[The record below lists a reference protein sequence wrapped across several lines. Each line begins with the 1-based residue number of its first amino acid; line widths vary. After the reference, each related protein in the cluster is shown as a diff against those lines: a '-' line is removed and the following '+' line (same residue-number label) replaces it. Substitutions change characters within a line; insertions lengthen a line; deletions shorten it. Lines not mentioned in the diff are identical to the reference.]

1 MKKLFI
7 IGLLGLIC
15 LTDNIWGQSALLSA
29 DTIVMGDT
37 TVLTVS
43 GVGNGRW
50 NVESSE
56 YIEVLKEETNQGERH
71 FMLTS
76 YDPGVRY
83 IKLGPS
89 DSLQLV
95 VLGIDIDP
103 RSDEPK
109 GLAMVPD
116 TQSPDEDVVD
126 IDEDQQKDES
136 HCLALLWILA
146 AAVVA
151 GAILWFWWQK
161 RKGVSPTNNERAIAR
176 DDRTAEERALQ
187 RLEKLKSNQLWQSGR
202 IKEYYTELTDT
213 LRVFIEETTSIR
225 ATEMTSEEC
234 LEALS
239 QSRNNTIT
247 QLRNIFRTADLVK
260 FAKDEPSEE
269 AHENTMNK
277 AVAFVKQMSRKEA
290 ENDA

>member
-1 MKKLFI
+1 MK
-7 IGLLGLIC
+7 
-15 LTDNIWGQSALLSA
+15 LSA

-56 YIEVLKEETNQGERH
+56 YIEVLKEETNQGERR

-95 VLGIDIDP
+95 VLGVALDP

-109 GLAMVPD
+109 GLATVPD

-126 IDEDQQKDES
+126 IDEARKDDES
-136 HCLALLWILA
+136 HWHTLLWILA
-146 AAVVA
+146 AVVA
-151 GAILWFWWQK
+151 AGVIAWLWWRK
-161 RKGVSPTNNERAIAR
+161 RKGAEPKTKEEKITVR

-187 RLEKLKSNQLWQSGR
+187 RLEKLKSEQLWQSGK

-213 LRVFIEETTSIR
+213 LRVFIEETTNIH

-260 FAKDEPSEE
+260 FAKGEPSEE
-269 AHENTMNK
+269 AHENTMDK
-277 AVAFVKQMSRKEA
+277 AVDFVKQMSRKEA
-290 ENDA
+290 EDDA